1 MNIAEL
7 AEAIGLNES
16 EYLELIDLLIETS
29 NADIAK
35 AESAVGSADP
45 DTAIRACH
53 SIKGAAANMG
63 LTEISDLAKQ
73 GEQMARHNALDQ
85 LSPLLQRLRTKLDA
99 LPNSH
104 PPKRPDAP
112 PMRPIHP

>member
-29 NADIAK
+29 NADIAQ
-35 AESAVGSADP
+35 AESAVGSADS
-45 DTAIRACH
+45 DTATRAFH

-63 LTEISDLAKQ
+63 LTEIADLAKQ
-73 GEQMARHNALDQ
+73 GKQMARQNALDQ

-99 LPNSH
+99 LTELSAA
-104 PPKRPDAP
+104 KKA
-112 PMRPIHP
+112 